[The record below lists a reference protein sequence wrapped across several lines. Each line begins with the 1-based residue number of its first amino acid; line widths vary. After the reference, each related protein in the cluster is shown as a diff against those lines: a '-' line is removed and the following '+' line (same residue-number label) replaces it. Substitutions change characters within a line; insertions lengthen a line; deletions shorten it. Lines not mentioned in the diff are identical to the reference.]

1 MLNVTGEGVSKTTS
15 LVFKKKVT
23 QLKVWRAPAD
33 DPCSLKKAPLDFI
46 QPADF
51 FSELR
56 DRKILLQVSESW
68 ENLENYLKLLVVCHS
83 ILNLKQ
89 LHSELCYFSQKLKV
103 RFSHSI
109 FPSYLYFISFPLFYL
124 PLLITSCDN
133 SGSKDHS
140 TRFQKISV
148 QGKALCLLDLLP
160 QPKLLLSDA
169 Q

>member
-46 QPADF
+46 QAADF

-89 LHSELCYFSQKLKV
+89 LHSEL
-103 RFSHSI
+103 
-109 FPSYLYFISFPLFYL
+109 LFFL
-124 PLLITSCDN
+124 RS
-133 SGSKDHS
+133 
-140 TRFQKISV
+140 
-148 QGKALCLLDLLP
+148 
-160 QPKLLLSDA
+160 
-169 Q
+169 